1 MEENNCKCVQTTNL
15 PTLNIKSQ
23 LNMNIDSN
31 TNIKQVLNVE
41 ACLIDA
47 VIEPLSN
54 KALVKGTIGIKVVY
68 VDMDNMFNTLSDS
81 INFSETI
88 TSDNITT
95 NCQINI
101 NNCQFVA
108 DFENNDKMLNILI
121 EGTVDCFCNSNSNL
135 NLFNPASENFI
146 TKKSTLQT
154 CDCLQQINKTTSFDY
169 DCKIDAKINKVLSY
183 DSKIVIEDSKCY
195 DGYVL
200 ISGQIIN
207 TILCEI
213 ETDGNNTIKTTNNST
228 PFKCEI
234 EANLSDNDCVA
245 DMCAY
250 INLNSTQITTEIG
263 DNYTKFNFE
272 YSIVSSGFVYKNT
285 NIDIID
291 DMYSLENFI
300 EPVKNSYSLCKK
312 MPYFKSTENV
322 DTEITLADELNVDE
336 IVGMIN
342 TSSNIT
348 QYSVK
353 ENSIM
358 IEGVISGNLLYLDEN
373 REIKHLPTQLP
384 YAINI
389 KQDLKDEVCGLHL
402 SVVPVACK
410 CKIKRGNTLMVD
422 YELCVSG
429 SAYIKQQANL
439 IDNVKLG
446 KNLDYGDI
454 AFQICIAHNN
464 ETCWDLCKRLHVTKE
479 QLLESNPDIP
489 GTYMGGEKVIIYR

>member
-1 MEENNCKCVQTTNL
+1 MEENNCKCIQISNL

-41 ACLIDA
+41 TCLIDSQ
-47 VIEPLSN
+47 IEPLSN
-54 KALVKGTIGIKVVY
+54 KALIKGTIGVKVVY
-68 VDMDNMFNTLSDS
+68 VDVDNMFNTLSDS
-81 INFSETI
+81 ITFTETI
-88 TSDNITT
+88 ASENITSS
-95 NCQINI
+95 CQITI
-101 NNCQFVA
+101 SNCQFIA
-108 DFENNDKMLNILI
+108 EFENTDKNINILI
-121 EGTVDCFCNSNSNL
+121 EGTVDCFCNLNSGLNIFKPTDSNL
-135 NLFNPASENFI
+135 I

-154 CDCLQQINKTTSFDY
+154 CSCLQQINKTTTYEY

-195 DGYVL
+195 EGYIL
-200 ISGQIIN
+200 INGQIIN

-213 ETDGNNTIKTTNNST
+213 ETDGNNAITITNNST

-234 EANLSDNDCVA
+234 EASLSDNDCIA
-245 DMCAY
+245 DICAF

-272 YSIVSSGFVYKNT
+272 YSIVSSGFVYKNSSM
-285 NIDIID
+285 DIIED
-291 DMYSLENFI
+291 LYSLDTDI
-300 EPVKNSYSLCKK
+300 EPISNAYNLCKK
-312 MPYFKSTENV
+312 TPYFKLSENV
-322 DTEITLADELNVDE
+322 DTEITLTEELNVDE
-336 IVGMIN
+336 IIGMIN
-342 TSSNIT
+342 TSSSIT

-353 ENSIM
+353 ENSIT

-373 REIKHLPTQLP
+373 RETKHLPTQLP
-384 YAINI
+384 YSINI
-389 KQDLKDEVCGLHL
+389 KQELKEDVCGLHL
-402 SVVPVACK
+402 SVVPIACK

-429 SAYIKQQANL
+429 SAYTNQQLNL

-446 KNLDYGDI
+446 KRLEYGDI

-464 ETCWDLCKRLHVTKE
+464 ESCWDLCKRLHVTKE
-479 QLLESNPDIP
+479 QLLNSNSDLPD
-489 GTYMGGEKVIIYR
+489 TYMGGEKIIIYR